1 MNTEDIQ
8 YIYLLQEREF
18 KNYNIPVY
26 KLGKTKQINNLRF
39 NAYPKG
45 SLLLSQ
51 LCCINCDDCER
62 QIISLFDKKYKNR
75 DDIGREYYEGNYR
88 SMILDIIEVIN
99 YRKEIEDQ
107 KELEFLQ
114 KIEKLEKE
122 MLELKKENTGMKNEL
137 SVDSLITE
145 ITENKEPENI
155 VEKKEKINKITN
167 KKYKFSCEKCC
178 YYTDSKFC
186 LESHKKSKTHEKK
199 EKNEFFGC
207 FECKIC
213 KKPYNSNVGLW
224 NHKKTCQLEKENET
238 NKEKEKE
245 KISGLLKEILL
256 EIKE

>member
-1 MNTEDIQ
+1 MNPEDIQ

-51 LCCINCDDCER
+51 LCCNNCDDCER

-122 MLELKKENTGMKNEL
+122 ILELKKENTGMKNEM

-155 VEKKEKINKITN
+155 VEKKEKINKVTN
-167 KKYKFSCEKCC
+167 KKYKFSCEICQ
-178 YYTDSKFC
+178 YYTDDRFRF
-186 LESHKKSKTHEKK
+186 ESHKKSKTHEKR
-199 EKNEFFGC
+199 EKHEFGGN

-213 KKPYNSNVGLW
+213 KKTYISNVGLW
-224 NHKKTCQLEKENET
+224 KHKKICQSEV
-238 NKEKEKE
+238 
-245 KISGLLKEILL
+245 
-256 EIKE
+256 

>member
-51 LCCINCDDCER
+51 LCCNNCDDCER

-178 YYTDSKFC
+178 YYTDKKYCFDN
-186 LESHKKSKTHEKK
+186 HTKSKIHQEK
-199 EKNEFFGC
+199 EKNNFIDVFK
-207 FECKIC
+207 CKIC
-213 KKPYNSNVGLW
+213 NKTYRSNMGLW
-224 NHKKTCQLEKENET
+224 KHKKICQIENVIESKKT
-238 NKEKEKE
+238 IYK
-245 KISGLLKEILL
+245 
-256 EIKE
+256 